1 MATACSSTERCGSRS
16 SGTCTGAR
24 ALQLSWS
31 RSRPDGGCRRRAAES
46 SAAAHRRAVR
56 AWLPRR
62 RARPRRPGRR
72 ASALGRTALSRTT
85 SGSASPAESG
95 SGTWRSSQ
103 APTRSSALAAPRSPE
118 GPTPAAPTCRRRM
131 RPCTTREVLIPRRT
145 PTTWSRRAS
154 SAASAPP
161 RTGSAARTGSSSSRP
176 VRSASAAPSR
186 PCAPLTPRPAACRR
200 SEWGRRAVVRGV
212 PARHAARRWDHS
224 GHPLRQPAPRHV
236 RAHRCAPPP
245 TGAALATLTLPLRRS
260 PTLGDPCAAPDS
272 DGMPALPPHA

>member
-1 MATACSSTERCGSRS
+1 MEPARRS
-16 SGTCTGAR
+16 GAGR
-24 ALQLSWS
+24 GVL
-31 RSRPDGGCRRRAAES
+31 GGES

-56 AWLPRR
+56 AWLSRR

-103 APTRSSALAAPRSPE
+103 APTRSSALAAPRSPGQ

-186 PCAPLTPRPAACRR
+186 PCAPLTPRPPPADDRNGDGGLSFEEFLHATRR
-200 SEWGRRAVVRGV
+200 DAGITPGTLSDSQLLDMFERIGAPRR
-212 PARHAARRWDHS
+212 
-224 GHPLRQPAPRHV
+224 LPAPRS
-236 RAHRCAPPP
+236 
-245 TGAALATLTLPLRRS
+245 PL
-260 PTLGDPCAAPDS
+260 
-272 DGMPALPPHA
+272 